1 MRKITRET
9 AHQFLKG
16 LELPPSTARGF
27 ALVEKTPLIDFDEQK
42 NQAMVVASDIV
53 SFVKGVSVE
62 RRQDIT
68 NACLLAQL
76 AASRKVHD
84 KTQIIDWYD
93 AYFDVLENI
102 GWVIQDRGF
111 ASYEDKANG
120 LEAHEAILKVAA
132 TILVPSPTALLVI
145 TSTLE
150 AMKSIEAGKPWITL
164 FDRESKHANVAR
176 FQIALAEQGDEDQF
190 LVSLMAF
197 SLEAESTLTQVL
209 FFKIR
214 SDSVKLKHCTGK
226 VTINDDVLSGVRAQ
240 IKTKIAAYASDFIA
254 ALPDLE

>member
-1 MRKITRET
+1 MVTITPGT
-9 AHQFLKG
+9 ARQFLHA

-27 ALVEKTPLIDFDEQK
+27 EAAPLIDFNEQK

-76 AASRKVHD
+76 AANKKVHD
-84 KTQIIDWYD
+84 RSRIIEWYN
-93 AYFDVLENI
+93 AYFEVLENI
-102 GWVIQDRGF
+102 GWVMQDKGF
-111 ASYEDKANG
+111 ASYEERADG

-132 TILVPSPTALLVI
+132 TILAPSPTALMVI

-164 FDRESKHANVAR
+164 FDRESKYTNVAR
-176 FQIALAEQGDEDQF
+176 FQIALVEHGDADQF

-197 SLEAESTLTQVL
+197 SLEAQSTLTQVL

-226 VTINDDVLSGVRAQ
+226 VTINDAVLSSVRAQ
-240 IKTKIAAYASDFIA
+240 IKTKIAAYASNFIA
-254 ALPDLE
+254 SLPDLG

>member
-1 MRKITRET
+1 MSTIT
-9 AHQFLKG
+9 QG
-16 LELPPSTARGF
+16 TARRFLNALDLPASTSRGF
-27 ALVEKTPLIDFDEQK
+27 KTAAEAPVIDFNEQK

-76 AASRKVHD
+76 AANRKVSD
-84 KTQIIDWYD
+84 KSRILDWYN
-93 AYFDVLENI
+93 AYFEVLENI
-102 GWVIQDRGF
+102 GWVIQDKGF
-111 ASYEDKANG
+111 ASYEEKADG

-132 TILVPSPTALLVI
+132 TVLAPSPTALMVI
-145 TSTLE
+145 TSTLD
-150 AMKSIEAGKPWITL
+150 AMKSIESGKPWITL

-176 FQIALAEQGDEDQF
+176 FQIALAEQNDAGQF

-197 SLEAESTLTQVL
+197 SLEAQSTLTQVM

-214 SDSVKLKHCTGK
+214 SDNVKLKHCTGK
-226 VTINDDVLSGVRAQ
+226 VTISDDVLSSVREQ
-240 IKTKIAAYASDFIA
+240 IKTKIASYAKDFIA
-254 ALPDLE
+254 ALPDLG